1 MYELTEPTW
10 TNRNTDNYKLEVLSI
25 HPSTAPL
32 MTLAATFW
40 RLLLSAYRLDTG
52 FLSSTEG
59 GRRVGRGLF
68 QANGWPSQ
76 TNTEHVRPNRT
87 LSGQQSE
94 ISGQHRN
101 FSGQHMALPAYA
113 RSAQALCW
121 SQANRATSSQLRA
134 LSGQHRAL

>member
-52 FLSSTEG
+52 FLSSAEG

-101 FSGQHMALPAYA
+101 LSGQHRALSGLRKI
-113 RSAQALCW
+113 RSGPVLVSGQ
-121 SQANRATSSQLRA
+121 QGHRQLRA